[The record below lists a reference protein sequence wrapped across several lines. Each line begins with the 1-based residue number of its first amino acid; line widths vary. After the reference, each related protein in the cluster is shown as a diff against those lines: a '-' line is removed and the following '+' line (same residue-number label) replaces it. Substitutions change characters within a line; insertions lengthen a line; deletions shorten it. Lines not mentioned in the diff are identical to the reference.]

1 MSPHID
7 STSQYIIRDGP
18 GWFPNGP
25 KQGACSSSGVC
36 RSTVIIQLTCLSVAL
51 SLCRSVALSL
61 CLSLSSHSPFALL
74 VLSSHSPLT
83 LLSSQAPIKYTRSAS
98 GKLLSEVPFHAALIN
113 GKGRTNSTRSNN
125 LTIFR
130 IPQSASA
137 AAAAA
142 ANTGGHCFRIV
153 ASQMG
158 LPLQISVDG
167 HVLTVFAADGHAVD
181 PVVVDSV
188 VIEAGETFDISARL
202 LSPTHSGAEAA
213 AAAAHGDG
221 NSFWVRAKTLD
232 VGFGDEHMGLA
243 ILQYDGAAVNGADP
257 TSVPIPCTATHRCKV
272 MNCPFPSL
280 HPSMYSDCLGADTLR
295 GDTSSSDW
303 VPVAP
308 ATAPT
313 DETMFL
319 NFVFE
324 PAINNRRFIAP
335 QAPPLTQPR
344 DARLLACDDAECAAR
359 GFPHEPC
366 ECTHNRAIPF
376 NTTVTAVLTNLG
388 IGAFGLHPVHLHGH
402 SFHVLKVVYP
412 PVYNDTKSVCK
423 WPEGD
428 PHPTCLSTDD
438 IVCLEGSGF
447 GANCSFKPGR
457 EPVLN
462 LDRPPLKDTV
472 VVPAGGYTVIRFKA
486 DNPGACEGMVY
497 EWGA

>member
-1 MSPHID
+1 MSPHVD

-36 RSTVIIQLTCLSVAL
+36 RSTVIIQLTCLSV
-51 SLCRSVALSL
+51 SLSL

-188 VIEAGETFDISARL
+188 VIEAGETFDVSATL
-202 LSPTHSGAEAA
+202 LSPIHSGAEAA

-243 ILQYDGAAVNGADP
+243 ILQYDGAAVDGADP
-257 TSVPIPCTATHRCKV
+257 TSVPIPCTATRRCKV

-308 ATAPT
+308 ATAPP
-313 DETMFL
+313 L
-319 NFVFE
+319 NAVW
-324 PAINNRRFIAP
+324 
-335 QAPPLTQPR
+335 
-344 DARLLACDDAECAAR
+344 AAL
-359 GFPHEPC
+359 
-366 ECTHNRAIPF
+366 I
-376 NTTVTAVLTNLG
+376 
-388 IGAFGLHPVHLHGH
+388 
-402 SFHVLKVVYP
+402 
-412 PVYNDTKSVCK
+412 
-423 WPEGD
+423 
-428 PHPTCLSTDD
+428 
-438 IVCLEGSGF
+438 
-447 GANCSFKPGR
+447 
-457 EPVLN
+457 
-462 LDRPPLKDTV
+462 
-472 VVPAGGYTVIRFKA
+472 
-486 DNPGACEGMVY
+486 
-497 EWGA
+497 